1 MDRSSIFDDR
11 VACDEVRSRRR
22 LHGKCLKGR
31 SCDVF
36 ALDVRFL
43 RLVGGNNNIVAME
56 NCEVK
61 RGYRHFILLVIHGT
75 VLAK

>member
-1 MDRSSIFDDR
+1 MSNFTHR

-22 LHGKCLKGR
+22 LHRKCLTGR

-43 RLVGGNNNIVAME
+43 RLVGGNNNIVAIE
-56 NCEVK
+56 NCEVR

-75 VLAK
+75 VLAT

>member
-1 MDRSSIFDDR
+1 MTGS
-11 VACDEVRSRRR
+11 V
-22 LHGKCLKGR
+22 GTGP

-56 NCEVK
+56 ICETK
-61 RGYRHFILLVIHGT
+61 RGYQHFLFLLIHGT
-75 VLAK
+75 ALAT

>member
-1 MDRSSIFDDR
+1 VSNFTHR

-22 LHGKCLKGR
+22 LHRKCLNGR

-36 ALDVRFL
+36 TLDVRFL
-43 RLVGGNNNIVAME
+43 RLVGGNNNIVATE

-61 RGYRHFILLVIHGT
+61 RGYRHFILLIIHGT
-75 VLAK
+75 VLAT